1 MGGISLGAGALI
13 LLPILAVVASVFA
26 GAGETWLHLART
38 ALGTYVLNTA
48 LLATGVAAGVVSIG
62 VLSAW
67 LVTTFRFPGQ
77 HALEWALMLPL
88 AMPAYVMAYAYT
100 DWLQFTGPVQGMLRA
115 LTGWQ
120 AREYWF
126 PDIRSLGGA
135 AMLLSFALYPYV
147 YLLARTAFLDV
158 SRSALEASRLAGHGV
173 WGSFFRVALPIARPA
188 IAAGTALALMETLA
202 DFGTVSYFA
211 LEVFTTGI
219 FKAWMSMGDATA
231 AGQLSVCLLAFVAV
245 VLALER
251 ASRGRAAYTGAHG
264 KPPAPHRLQ
273 GLPAALAFIAC
284 VLPILA
290 GFVLPVGLLLH
301 LAWSDLAA
309 QAGSPAG
316 FQAFARL
323 GTLLANSFVLA
334 GIAAAAGVGLAT
346 AMAYAARL
354 SRGPLVAAANRMA
367 ALGYAIPGAV
377 IAVGVL
383 VPLGRLDNW
392 MAGALEAAFGVQPG
406 LLFTGTIVALVYAYL
421 VRFLAVALQTVEAGL
436 AKVTLR
442 MDDAARLSR
451 VRLVAAANRTAA
463 LGYAI
468 PGAVIA
474 VGVLVPLGRLDNWIA
489 GALEAAFGLKPGLLF
504 TGTIVAL
511 VYAYLVRFLAVALQ
525 TVEAGLAKVTPRMDD
540 AARSLGATPAQTL
553 ARVHAPLLASSLAGA
568 ALLLFVDVMK
578 ELPATFA
585 LRPFNFDTLAIEA
598 YHLAKDE
605 RLAEAAVPSLVIVAI
620 GLAPLVWVSRRY
632 FKGAPQ

>member
-1 MGGISLGAGALI
+1 MLYFQRVGFLGAISLAGAGLI
-13 LLPILAVVASVFA
+13 LLPILAVMGTVLGPAS
-26 GAGETWLHLART
+26 ETWAHLART
-38 ALGTYVLNTA
+38 LLGTYVLNTA
-48 LLATGVAAGVVSIG
+48 LLAAGVAAGVLSIG

-67 LVTTFRFPGQ
+67 LVTAYRFPGQ
-77 HALEWALMLPL
+77 RVLEWALVLPL

-100 DWLQFTGPVQGMLRA
+100 DWLQFTGPVQSALRA
-115 LTGWQ
+115 ATGWQ

-126 PDIRSLGGA
+126 PEIRSIPGA
-135 AMLLSFALYPYV
+135 AAMLSFALYPYV

-158 SRSALEASRLAGHGV
+158 SRSALEASRLAGASA
-173 WGSFFRVALPIARPA
+173 WGSFWRVALPIARPA
-188 IAAGTALALMETLA
+188 IAAGAALALMETLA

-219 FKAWMSMGDATA
+219 FKAWLSMGDTAA
-231 AGQLSVCLLAFVAV
+231 AGQLSVCLLVFVFV

-251 ASRGRAAYTGAHG
+251 ANRGRAAYASTLS
-264 KPPAPHRLQ
+264 KRSPPQRLA
-273 GLPAALAFIAC
+273 GPYAALAFAAC
-284 VLPILA
+284 AAPVLL
-290 GFVLPVGLLLH
+290 GFLLPAGLLLH
-301 LAWSDLAA
+301 LAWSDPLARW
-309 QAGSPAG
+309 S
-316 FQAFARL
+316 ARL
-323 GTLLANSFVLA
+323 PALVGNSFLLA
-334 GIAAAAGVGLAT
+334 GIAAVAGVLLAT

-354 SRGPLVAAANRMA
+354 SRGRLAT
-367 ALGYAIPGAV
+367 AV
-377 IAVGVL
+377 S
-383 VPLGRLDNW
+383 W
-392 MAGALEAAFGVQPG
+392 
-406 LLFTGTIVALVYAYL
+406 
-421 VRFLAVALQTVEAGL
+421 
-436 AKVTLR
+436 
-442 MDDAARLSR
+442 
-451 VRLVAAANRTAA
+451 ANRTAA

-474 VGVLVPLGRLDNWIA
+474 IGVLVPLGRLDNWIA
-489 GALEAAFGLKPGLLF
+489 GGIEVAFGIKPGLLL

-540 AARSLGATPAQTL
+540 AARSLGATAGGVL

-598 YHLAKDE
+598 YNLAKDE

-620 GLAPLVWVSRRY
+620 GLVPVLIVVKRY
-632 FKGAPQ
+632 FKFARS